1 MDLFKTRDHVAD
13 FDGYVADYAAL
24 SVKTRATLKNQLAV
38 PYGPRPN
45 EVMDLF
51 FPPVM
56 TKACPIHLFIHGGYW
71 RMFSKDDFSFIAD
84 NATACGAITAIV
96 DYDLMPHVRMA
107 VIVAQVRLAFSWL
120 HDNAETFGGDPGRM
134 TVSGHSAGA
143 QLATFTFS
151 MGQKTP
157 LPKSAL
163 LLSGVYDL
171 KPLQDSFLEPLIA
184 ITDDEV
190 KKFSPLHLPPA
201 NGPEVFIAYGDEE
214 THPFAQQAQ
223 DFCEHLKK
231 HGIKSSV
238 TALPS
243 TNHMSA
249 VRDMGRSD
257 SMIGQMLQSA
267 IKLS

>member
-24 SVKTRATLKNQLAV
+24 SAKTRATLKNRLAV

-84 NATACGAITAIV
+84 NVTDCGAIAAIM
-96 DYDLMPHVRMA
+96 DYDLMPNVRME
-107 VIVAQVRLAFSWL
+107 VIVAQVRRAFSWL
-120 HDNAETFGGDPGRM
+120 HENAETFGGDPARM
-134 TVSGHSAGA
+134 TVGGHSAGA
-143 QLATFTFS
+143 QLASFTFS
-151 MGQKTP
+151 TEQKTP

-171 KPLQDSFLEPLIA
+171 KPLQNSFLEPLIA
-184 ITDDEV
+184 ITDEEV
-190 KKFSPLHLPPA
+190 KKFSPLDLQHRS
-201 NGPEVFIAYGDEE
+201 GPEVFIAYGDQE
-214 THPFAQQAQ
+214 TEPFAKQAQ
-223 DFCEHLKK
+223 EFCEHLKK
-231 HGIKSSV
+231 HGSKSSV
-238 TALPS
+238 LALAS

-249 VRDMGRSD
+249 VKDMGRSD